1 MQQKE
6 IGKASKVI
14 GVIKKL
20 FKSLPRNALLT
31 IYKSFVRPHLDY
43 GDIVYD
49 RPNNESFISKLEQVQ
64 YNAALA
70 ITGAIKCTS
79 HSKLYIEL
87 GLESLE
93 SKRLRH
99 LCLPAYL

>member
-1 MQQKE
+1 M
-6 IGKASKVI
+6 INHAI
-14 GVIKKL
+14 
-20 FKSLPRNALLT
+20 R
-31 IYKSFVRPHLDY
+31 
-43 GDIVYD
+43 
-49 RPNNESFISKLEQVQ
+49 KLEQVQ